1 LNVHTEL
8 SAELAHSSAAQRAK
22 AIIGSCVH
30 CGFCLATCP
39 TYQLLGNELDSPRGR
54 IYLIKQMLEGA
65 AVSKVTV
72 THLDRCLTC
81 RACETTCPSGVQYG
95 QLLDIGRQMLEARP
109 IRSPGERL
117 VRRVLG
123 AALSRRAVFAAAL
136 RVGQWLRPILP
147 RAQAARIPARVRAQ
161 EMPQPARHARRMVM
175 LQGCVQ
181 PALAPNINAA
191 AARVFDRLGVSL
203 VTVKEE
209 VCCGA
214 LSHHLGA
221 TERALQQARRNV
233 DAWTEFLD
241 AGAEAIVTSASGC
254 GVMVKD
260 YGELLR
266 QEPRYAERAR
276 RVSAATRDLCQVLG
290 VADVAA
296 IAAGRT
302 RDLRSRIAWQSPCT
316 LQHGQKLTARV
327 EPLLESAGF
336 TLTSVRDPH
345 LCCGSAGTYSLLERE
360 LAVRL
365 RSVKLSTLQEG
376 RPQVIATANIGCL
389 QHLAAAAEVPVK
401 HWIEL
406 IDEASTP

>member
-1 LNVHTEL
+1 MHTEL
-8 SAELAHSSAAQRAK
+8 SAALTHSGAAQRAK

-65 AVSKVTV
+65 PPSEVTV

-95 QLLDIGRQMLEARP
+95 QLLDIGRQMLDTPP
-109 IRSPGERL
+109 IRTAGERL
-117 VRRVLG
+117 LRSALG

-136 RVGQWLRPILP
+136 RVGQWLRPLLP
-147 RAQAARIPARVRAQ
+147 RVQAGRIPARVRPGPTPVQ
-161 EMPQPARHARRMVM
+161 RHARRMIL

-203 VTVKEE
+203 VSVKEE
-209 VCCGA
+209 SCCGA

-221 TERALQQARRNV
+221 TERALQQARRNIDV
-233 DAWTEFLD
+233 WMKLLD
-241 AGAEAIVTSASGC
+241 AGAEALVSTASGC

-266 QEPRYAERAR
+266 HDPRYAARAGR
-276 RVSAATRDLCQVLG
+276 GGAAARAMCEVRG

-296 IAAGRT
+296 IVRKTHAP
-302 RDLRSRIAWQSPCT
+302 RSRVAWQSPCT

-327 EPLLESAGF
+327 EPLLEAAGF
-336 TLTSVRDPH
+336 ALTPIRDPH
-345 LCCGSAGTYSLLERE
+345 LCCGSAGTYSILQRE

-365 RSVKLSTLQEG
+365 RSAKLGTLQEG
-376 RPQVIATANIGCL
+376 RPTVIATANIGCL
-389 QHLAAAAEVPVK
+389 QHLAAAADVPVK

-406 IDEASTP
+406 IDEASAA